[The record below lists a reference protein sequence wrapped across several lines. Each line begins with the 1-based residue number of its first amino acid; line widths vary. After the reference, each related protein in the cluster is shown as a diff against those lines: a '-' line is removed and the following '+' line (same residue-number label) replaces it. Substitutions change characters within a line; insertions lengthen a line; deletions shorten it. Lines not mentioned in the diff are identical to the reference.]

1 MSHIFTAKALR
12 SVPWMISAKAISFVV
27 YFFVSIMIVKA
38 LSPED
43 YGVLALSKN
52 FGQYLIIFCALGLN
66 TCILRYLP
74 EIEIGKDYSGI
85 KIFLLRSL
93 LCQFATWL
101 LCISFIYFIKAQVFT
116 YLSSS
121 SELLLI
127 AVFVWILAW
136 VVKNTVTD
144 SLTALFEAKTV
155 AMIAVLQ
162 SALVFGAILWVCTQD
177 QIRIEYILAAEFLAL
192 AATVFC
198 GLYRLKQCLKKPGSA
213 EKSLIPARRVIKLA
227 SPVWF
232 NGLLRSLM
240 LQYTEVFVLAYCFM
254 PAVAGFYELGYSLPL
269 LAITFI
275 PMALQTL
282 FSSAFAEAYQR
293 DKELLPK
300 MVSSMFKVLILLSLP
315 LAATGF
321 LFSEILVEKLYG
333 EDMKSAG
340 RVAKYFSLI
349 HILPLIS
356 MPLSMAVTT
365 LEKNSRTVGLLI
377 LQVTV
382 NIALDIILIP
392 QYGLMGA
399 VAAVLLTF
407 VLTIPIRLSV
417 IRRLI
422 GGIWFPVKFFTQ
434 VLLTVASL
442 AYMASWLPNSSS
454 LWASFALAILFAI
467 SNGLVLWRLNL
478 LEPLLEIIRKKT
490 QS

>member
-1 MSHIFTAKALR
+1 
-12 SVPWMISAKAISFVV
+12 
-27 YFFVSIMIVKA
+27 
-38 LSPED
+38 
-43 YGVLALSKN
+43 
-52 FGQYLIIFCALGLN
+52 
-66 TCILRYLP
+66 
-74 EIEIGKDYSGI
+74 
-85 KIFLLRSL
+85 
-93 LCQFATWL
+93 
-101 LCISFIYFIKAQVFT
+101 
-116 YLSSS
+116 
-121 SELLLI
+121 
-127 AVFVWILAW
+127 
-136 VVKNTVTD
+136 
-144 SLTALFEAKTV
+144 
-155 AMIAVLQ
+155 
-162 SALVFGAILWVCTQD
+162 
-177 QIRIEYILAAEFLAL
+177 
-192 AATVFC
+192 
-198 GLYRLKQCLKKPGSA
+198 
-213 EKSLIPARRVIKLA
+213 
-227 SPVWF
+227 
-232 NGLLRSLM
+232 
-240 LQYTEVFVLAYCFM
+240 
-254 PAVAGFYELGYSLPL
+254 
-269 LAITFI
+269 
-275 PMALQTL
+275 MALQTL

-422 GGIWFPVKFFTQ
+422 GGIWFPVKFFIQ

-478 LEPLLEIIRKKT
+478 LEALLKIIRKKT